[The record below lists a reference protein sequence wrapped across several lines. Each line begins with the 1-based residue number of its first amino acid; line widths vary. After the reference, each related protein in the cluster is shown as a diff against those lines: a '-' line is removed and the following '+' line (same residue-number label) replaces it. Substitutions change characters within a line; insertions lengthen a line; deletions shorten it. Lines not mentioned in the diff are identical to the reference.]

1 MYKKNILAIHLNSQ
15 IFKGFAAILFIL
27 TALIFSSRLVG
38 YFEQAAAGSLN
49 PDIIFSVIFLR
60 LPDFLALLIPFAFF
74 LSLLLVVSEL
84 YQSNGIYAY
93 FSAGVSRLRLIK
105 HIAPFFF
112 ITLISCS
119 LISVY
124 LAPYGKS
131 LSKSL
136 IAEQSYEDKLEM
148 LQPKLLIDLD
158 DAGSYLYFDS
168 YDGKRMNG
176 VTFFVQD
183 DPSLSIIKAE
193 QLEISNQ
200 DNNMILNFKN
210 GSIYPDLNSANKIDA
225 SFNELTH
232 SIGVGQTSSKSFT
245 LSKLLDY
252 KNQSNFIQNQWNA
265 SIPIMLIALLVLS
278 FVFGKE
284 NPRSGREGSLV
295 MGVLIYIFYLS
306 VLVAYRESYTENL
319 NLFYYFLWPVHLVF
333 LSFGCL
339 LFWLDGRVSLKSF
352 FSNSRIKTILIIF
365 LIFVL
370 LAWLSS

>member
-15 IFKGFAAILFIL
+15 IFKGFTAILFIL

-105 HIAPFFF
+105 HIMPFFF

-124 LAPYGKS
+124 LAPYGKA

-148 LQPKLLIDLD
+148 LQPQSLINLD
-158 DAGSYLYFDS
+158 EAGSYLYFDS
-168 YDGKRMNG
+168 YDGKRMTG

-193 QLEISNQ
+193 
-200 DNNMILNFKN
+200 
-210 GSIYPDLNSANKIDA
+210 
-225 SFNELTH
+225 
-232 SIGVGQTSSKSFT
+232 
-245 LSKLLDY
+245 
-252 KNQSNFIQNQWNA
+252 
-265 SIPIMLIALLVLS
+265 
-278 FVFGKE
+278 
-284 NPRSGREGSLV
+284 
-295 MGVLIYIFYLS
+295 
-306 VLVAYRESYTENL
+306 
-319 NLFYYFLWPVHLVF
+319 
-333 LSFGCL
+333 
-339 LFWLDGRVSLKSF
+339 
-352 FSNSRIKTILIIF
+352 
-365 LIFVL
+365 
-370 LAWLSS
+370 LA

>member
-15 IFKGFAAILFIL
+15 IFKGFTAILFIL

-38 YFEQAAAGSLN
+38 YFEQAASGSLN
-49 PDIIFSVIFLR
+49 PDIIFTVIFLR

-74 LSLLLVVSEL
+74 LSLLLVISEL
-84 YQSNGIYAY
+84 YSSNGIYAY

-105 HIAPFFF
+105 HITPFFF
-112 ITLISCS
+112 ITLILCG
-119 LISVY
+119 LISIY
-124 LAPYGKS
+124 LAPYGKA

-136 IAEQSYEDKLEM
+136 MAEQSYEDKLSM
-148 LQPKLLIDLD
+148 LQPETLVNLD
-158 DAGSYLYFDS
+158 EAGSYLYFKS
-168 YDGKRMNG
+168 YDGEKMTG

-193 QLEISNQ
+193 LLEISNQ
-200 DNNMILNFKN
+200 DNNMILNFQN
-210 GSIYPDLNSANKIDA
+210 GSIYPDLNSSNQIDA
-225 SFNELTH
+225 SFKELMH
-232 SIGVGQTSSKSFT
+232 SIEVGQTSSKSFT
-245 LSKLLDY
+245 FSKLLDY

-265 SIPIMLIALLVLS
+265 SIPIMLVALLILS

-295 MGVLIYIFYLS
+295 TGVLIYIFYLS
-306 VLVAYRESYTENL
+306 VLVAFRESYANNF
-319 NLFYYFLWPVHLVF
+319 NLFYYYLWPVHLVF
-333 LSFGCL
+333 LSLGSI

-352 FSNSRIKTILIIF
+352 FSNSRTRTILIIF

-370 LAWLSS
+370 LAWLSA

>member
-15 IFKGFAAILFIL
+15 IFKGFAAVLFIL

-38 YFEQAAAGSLN
+38 YFEQAASGSLN

-74 LSLLLVVSEL
+74 LSLLLVISEL
-84 YQSNGIYAY
+84 YSSNGIYAY

-105 HIAPFFF
+105 HITPFFL
-112 ITLISCS
+112 ITLISCA
-119 LISVY
+119 LISIY
-124 LAPYGKS
+124 LAPYSKA

-136 IAEQSYEDKLEM
+136 IAEQSVEDKLSM
-148 LQPKLLIDLD
+148 LQPETLINLD
-158 DAGSYLYFDS
+158 EAGSYLHFKS
-168 YDGKRMNG
+168 YDGEQMTG

-193 QLEISNQ
+193 LLEISNQ
-200 DNNMILNFKN
+200 GNDMVLNFQN
-210 GSIYPDLNSANKIDA
+210 GSIYPDLNSSNQIDA
-225 SFNELTH
+225 SFKELIH
-232 SIGVGQTSSKSFT
+232 SIGVGEISNKSFT

-252 KNQSNFIQNQWNA
+252 KNQSNFIQSQWNA
-265 SIPIMLIALLVLS
+265 SIPIMLIALLLLS

-295 MGVLIYIFYLS
+295 TGVLIYIFYLS
-306 VLVAYRESYTENL
+306 VLVAFRESYAENL
-319 NLFYYFLWPVHLVF
+319 NFFYYFLWPVHLVF
-333 LSFGCL
+333 LSFGSL

-352 FSNSRIKTILIIF
+352 FSYSRIKTILIIF

-370 LAWLSS
+370 LVWLSS